1 MRRSPKILRAFE
13 GAADT
18 ADQQLVEA
26 RHAVSDLASAGDDDE
41 RREILAHLMESL
53 MDASYNLGRAAAYLE
68 QTGHKD
74 PMKVPRYA
82 QVVEH
87 FHDTW
92 VGARQQRVANLT
104 DRGRAAFAAGIVSV
118 AGAIVGGFVG
128 GPFGALAGSVAG
140 GAIGPYAFMREMRD
154 PEDLGDAV
162 VGGAAGGVL
171 SPVGAAVG
179 AYLAG
184 GDLDEPHRHRNPDL
198 AALKRRLLER

>member
-1 MRRSPKILRAFE
+1 MKREIKRAFS
-13 GAADT
+13 GAADA
-18 ADQQLVEA
+18 ADQQLVDAREA
-26 RHAVSDLASAGDDDE
+26 MDALGRARDDDE
-41 RREILAHLMESL
+41 RRFILTDLVESM

-68 QTGHKD
+68 QAGHRD
-74 PMKVPRYA
+74 PMEVPRYA

-92 VGARQQRVANLT
+92 VGARRHRVANLT

-118 AGAIVGGFVG
+118 AGAILGGFVG

-162 VGGAAGGVL
+162 VGGAAGGVF

-179 AYLAG
+179 AYIAG
-184 GDLDEPHRHRNPDL
+184 GDLDEPSRYSNP
-198 AALKRRLLER
+198 AVAELKRRLLET